1 MTLSKPYRFFT
12 IIMAM
17 VVLLSST
24 GFGLVEH
31 SCMMRGKSVAMMAVG
46 DNPKGCHACKPATP
60 SEFRVSSSLQFK
72 AKACCE
78 ESQKHQKI
86 EVVSETASA
95 VKVLKGSPL
104 FAALGE
110 YIGSPLRFVDYI
122 LPPFLL
128 SSLPPLLLKHYG
140 RTMLL
145 FVQSFLI

>member
-1 MTLSKPYRFFT
+1 
-12 IIMAM
+12 MAFI
-17 VVLLSST
+17 VLLSST

-46 DNPKGCHACKPATP
+46 KADSGCNMCKPATH
-60 SEFRVSSSLQFK
+60 SSVRVSSSLQFK
-72 AKACCE
+72 TKTCCE
-78 ESQKHQKI
+78 ESQKFQKL
-86 EVVSETASA
+86 EVVSATSST
-95 VKVLKGSPL
+95 VKALKNLPL

-110 YIGSPLRFVDYI
+110 HMGSPLRFVDYI

>member
-1 MTLSKPYRFFT
+1 
-12 IIMAM
+12 MAL

-24 GFGLVEH
+24 GFGWVEH

-46 DNPKGCHACKPATP
+46 KADSGCNMCKPATL
-60 SEFRVSSSLQFK
+60 SELRISSSLQFK
-72 AKACCE
+72 KKNCCE

-86 EVVSETASA
+86 EVVSSTSSA
-95 VKVLKGSPL
+95 VKVLKDWPL
-104 FAALGE
+104 LAALGE
-110 YIGSPLRFVDYI
+110 HLGSPLRFVDYI